1 MAALKRKSIICT
13 ACFFLL
19 FGGCGN
25 YQELNE
31 FDIVA
36 GMAVDSTEDGYKITL
51 ELVNQEGSLQD
62 GLSSRIV
69 TLEGETFPKALE
81 SSNVRFSK
89 QFHYGN
95 MQVIIISE
103 EIARQQGIGELLNC
117 FLRDYSIRETI
128 QLLISTGESA
138 EEVLSAEGIDNA
150 IVSYALEEIVKPP
163 RLANSHTKE
172 ISIYNALDTLKTP
185 GKTLVLPCVQTW
197 MDEEETPYIEINGLA
212 AFSEDRMQLLLPQE
226 DTAFFL
232 YAMNQLQ
239 THELVFLLPDNQEQI
254 TVRITKSKTKRSFTE
269 SENTIRFQ
277 FDITASGNLTHTPP
291 GIDIMDPEERKHME
305 QAASETLRSA
315 VSGLLTSCLQE
326 YDLDIAS
333 MQHDIYLWDQALWE
347 KAEHGIKN
355 NTLNIVIDVNAQ
367 VEIAS
372 AGNIRNT

>member
-1 MAALKRKSIICT
+1 MAALKRNCILCT
-13 ACFFLL
+13 LCFLLL

-36 GMAVDSTEDGYKITL
+36 GMAVDSTADGYKVTL
-51 ELVNQEGSLQD
+51 ELVNQEGFLQD
-62 GLSSRIV
+62 GLSSRTV
-69 TLEGETFPKALE
+69 TLEGKTFPKALE

-103 EIARQQGIGELLNC
+103 EIARQEGIGELLNC

-128 QLLISTGESA
+128 QLLVSIGESA
-138 EEVLSAEGIDNA
+138 EETLSANGVDNT
-150 IVSYALEEIVKPP
+150 IVSYALEEIVRPP

-197 MDEEETPYIEINGLA
+197 VDEEENPCIEVSGLA
-212 AFSEDRMQLLLPQE
+212 AFSEDRLQLLLPQQ
-226 DTAFFL
+226 DTPFFL

-239 THELVFLLPDNQEQI
+239 THELAFLLPDSQKEI
-254 TVRITKSKTKRSFTE
+254 TVRITKSETKRSFSE
-269 SENTIRFQ
+269 SENTIRFR
-277 FDITASGNLTHTPP
+277 FDITASGSLSHTPP
-291 GIDIMDPEERKHME
+291 GMDIMDPAEKKHLE
-305 QAASETLRSA
+305 QAASGTLRNA
-315 VSGLLTSCLQE
+315 VSGLLTSSLQE
-326 YDLDIAS
+326 YGLDIAS
-333 MQHDIYLWDQALWE
+333 MQYDIYLWNQTLWK
-347 KAEHGIKN
+347 KAEHGIQN
-355 NTLNIVIDVNAQ
+355 NSVDIAIDVNAQ
-367 VEIAS
+367 VEITS